1 MTMKGLCPEGTPLNA
16 RGRESEAER
25 LGRIVEGAVLIIT
38 RYLLLLRIGPVGFR
52 SRDSSLDPTTIRGL
66 AYDILPK
73 LFAVSIASFVSSISA
88 NEADVPADFLRHVPL
103 EYVDSLAKTAK
114 RRTVAELQR
123 MFMLESM
130 GLWNQVPVLEHDNR
144 RTTPVAGPGKPKTD
158 EDKSVPYQPLPDD
171 YVAAMGAR
179 SLWLIENIGPVI
191 IPVLRKMKEI
201 YVKEDKPELG
211 TKGVRTRRR
220 RKLKEFL
227 SGHVWKDREGNTIE
241 SLPFPIYS
249 PNTAGRYSKV
259 SGLTPEAGAGDAEIH
274 RLAWPPK
281 LPSEVFAIANT
292 VQLAHMFLVG
302 MTLAGRKG
310 EIISLERNCVRY
322 ARNGRPYA
330 NGKTYKLVER
340 HGGEWRDWILPDI
353 AAAAIEQQVRLVRA
367 LETIGN
373 QEPERSVE
381 REKGTNFGT
390 HLWSQSGI
398 GYGDRASPLLKFN
411 WALGQYA
418 RTLCLETHP
427 GGMAFTSHRLR
438 KTVARLVALALTQ
451 APKILM
457 RVFGHKAVEM
467 TMTYIMTD
475 KGLRAEIEQL
485 CRELRVMRATEVV
498 QKMIEAEDAEGPS
511 LVNGGFGGPAATTFR
526 QAVAVQK
533 EGLHHAGMEWGA
545 ENAKELAEVL
555 TLQGKA
561 WHYVRPG
568 IICTKFPGTEAGPC
582 NKSRGHPEPARC
594 QTHCRHRLEEA
605 FLREDVD
612 GAIRDSIKA
621 YNEAS
626 VAGEDLMRESW
637 AGQIRMHI
645 RRFEDIRAKWS
656 NDPTVQLV
664 LNEVDHDGAVT

>member
-1 MTMKGLCPEGTPLNA
+1 
-16 RGRESEAER
+16 
-25 LGRIVEGAVLIIT
+25 
-38 RYLLLLRIGPVGFR
+38 
-52 SRDSSLDPTTIRGL
+52 
-66 AYDILPK
+66 
-73 LFAVSIASFVSSISA
+73 
-88 NEADVPADFLRHVPL
+88 
-103 EYVDSLAKTAK
+103 
-114 RRTVAELQR
+114 
-123 MFMLESM
+123 
-130 GLWNQVPVLEHDNR
+130 
-144 RTTPVAGPGKPKTD
+144 
-158 EDKSVPYQPLPDD
+158 
-171 YVAAMGAR
+171 
-179 SLWLIENIGPVI
+179 
-191 IPVLRKMKEI
+191 
-201 YVKEDKPELG
+201 
-211 TKGVRTRRR
+211 
-220 RKLKEFL
+220 
-227 SGHVWKDREGNTIE
+227 
-241 SLPFPIYS
+241 
-249 PNTAGRYSKV
+249 
-259 SGLTPEAGAGDAEIH
+259 
-274 RLAWPPK
+274 
-281 LPSEVFAIANT
+281 
-292 VQLAHMFLVG
+292 
-302 MTLAGRKG
+302 
-310 EIISLERNCVRY
+310 
-322 ARNGRPYA
+322 
-330 NGKTYKLVER
+330 
-340 HGGEWRDWILPDI
+340 
-353 AAAAIEQQVRLVRA
+353 
-367 LETIGN
+367 
-373 QEPERSVE
+373 
-381 REKGTNFGT
+381 
-390 HLWSQSGI
+390 
-398 GYGDRASPLLKFN
+398 
-411 WALGQYA
+411 
-418 RTLCLETHP
+418 
-427 GGMAFTSHRLR
+427 
-438 KTVARLVALALTQ
+438 
-451 APKILM
+451 
-457 RVFGHKAVEM
+457 M